1 MDLFASEP
9 AKPMATTMSTRVN
22 IVNVNDLKIL
32 KSMYIGGI
40 VPLGKSRYK
49 TVKDIQTQLVESGIY
64 VNVDDHSDS
73 LSQRFSENY
82 YAPWLS
88 FLLENSEALQSEY
101 TTFLMQLPFKDEF
114 INTELLHTDKPK
126 TSRK

>member
-1 MDLFASEP
+1 MDLFATEP
-9 AKPMATTMSTRVN
+9 SKPQATPLSTRVN
-22 IVNVNDLKIL
+22 TITVNDLRIL

-49 TVKDIQTQLVESGIY
+49 TVKDIQTQLVESGVY

-73 LSQRFSENY
+73 LTQRFIENY
-82 YAPWLS
+82 YEPWLA
-88 FLLENSEALQSEY
+88 FLQENSDALQSEY

-114 INTELLHTDKPK
+114 IKAELLLQEKPK
-126 TSRK
+126 NGK